1 MNTIISSNLKR
12 TSERIDPG
20 GNIIN
25 AKTKQIINPVE
36 PEYVPPVAT
45 PEALQAPTPIVN
57 TPSNPI
63 SKMDEM
69 INKLV
74 EKKIEE
80 IVAQKVAKKVEEAL
94 SKL

>member
-1 MNTIISSNLKR
+1 MGNVVIAGNIKR
-12 TSERIDPG
+12 ERARIDPA

-25 AKTKQIINPVE
+25 PRTKQIEIPVE
-36 PEYVPPVAT
+36 PESMSPVVSQET
-45 PEALQAPTPIVN
+45 PEAKPV
-57 TPSNPI
+57 
-63 SKMDEM
+63 SKMDEL

-80 IVAQKVAKKVEEAL
+80 MVAKKVEEAL